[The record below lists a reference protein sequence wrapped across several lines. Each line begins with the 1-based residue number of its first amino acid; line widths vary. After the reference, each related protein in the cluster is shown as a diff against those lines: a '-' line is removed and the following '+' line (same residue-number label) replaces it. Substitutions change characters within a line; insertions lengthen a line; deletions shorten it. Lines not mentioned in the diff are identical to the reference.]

1 MNCGPFIF
9 NFSKHFFHYLIG
21 LSDLQAET
29 ICQSLDYLWP
39 SGKFKIGNHKFH
51 VIFSLFTSRF
61 LLKLFFYFCVFF
73 LKEII
78 CNFRSSTTGG
88 SAQEN
93 KPLTEVTSENRNVF
107 VDVINSLKVGGGTCL
122 GLGLMKGMDVRGEP
136 LIKYD

>member
-1 MNCGPFIF
+1 M
-9 NFSKHFFHYLIG
+9 
-21 LSDLQAET
+21 
-29 ICQSLDYLWP
+29 
-39 SGKFKIGNHKFH
+39 
-51 VIFSLFTSRF
+51 
-61 LLKLFFYFCVFF
+61 
-73 LKEII
+73 KEII

-136 LIKYD
+136 LINMTKNSQFNLFFVRLWTENMMKPKAV

>member
-1 MNCGPFIF
+1 MRNY
-9 NFSKHFFHYLIG
+9 S
-21 LSDLQAET
+21 
-29 ICQSLDYLWP
+29 
-39 SGKFKIGNHKFH
+39 
-51 VIFSLFTSRF
+51 
-61 LLKLFFYFCVFF
+61 
-73 LKEII
+73 LKEKNF
-78 CNFRSSTTGG
+78 NFRSSTTGG